1 MFSILNVRSESD
13 LVAPIRIRDA
23 ALVRF
28 GTDGFAATSVRT
40 IAADA
45 GVSPA
50 LILHHF
56 GSKDGLREACDSY
69 VFGFFR
75 RMAQHTGQVQPSDND
90 FTEEAMAMLRYVMR
104 QASEDSPRGNTLIAD
119 IIELTR
125 QSLAAQTSSGHIRP
139 SADPD
144 MRAAV
149 LVMLRLGPL
158 LFSGAMQQATG
169 ADVLTADGLRRM
181 YRTILEILGS
191 GIYLGPASPDEE
203 PPLELAQF
211 LRSDPPTEGSDRD

>member
-1 MFSILNVRSESD
+1 VRSDSD
-13 LVAPIRIRDA
+13 LVAPVRIRDA

-28 GTDGFAATSVRT
+28 GTDGYAATSVRT

-56 GSKDGLREACDSY
+56 GSKEGLREDCDSY

-75 RMAQHTGQVQPSDND
+75 RMAQHAGHAEPTANA
-90 FTEEAMAMLRYVMR
+90 FTEEAMAMLRYLMR
-104 QASEDSPRGNTLIAD
+104 QASEDSPRGNALIAD
-119 IIELTR
+119 IIELTKET
-125 QSLAAQTSSGHIRP
+125 LAAQTASGTIRP

-144 MRAAV
+144 MRAAL

-169 ADVLTADGLRRM
+169 ADVLTPEGLQRM

-191 GIYLGPASPDEE
+191 GIYTGPGSPGNE
-203 PPLELAQF
+203 PPLELSKY
-211 LRSDPPTEGSDRD
+211 LRSDPLTERGDGD